1 MLKHSVKYLRV
12 DQVKVNV
19 SHHYLPASVHSHS
32 AHAPSESLK
41 SGTDLKLIL
50 ALKQELL
57 ELTVV
62 QWGKLNF
69 QALNTAN
76 IDLLRRLLIDDP
88 SVVVRMKHA
97 LAYALAVDDE
107 RIELPVWFD
116 AGLVIERRLWLR
128 TLELLRL
135 DCLFRHLLLRW
146 LLLLML

>member
-1 MLKHSVKYLRV
+1 M
-12 DQVKVNV
+12 
-19 SHHYLPASVHSHS
+19 
-32 AHAPSESLK
+32 
-41 SGTDLKLIL
+41 

-57 ELTVV
+57 KLTVV

-116 AGLVIERRLWLR
+116 AGLVI
-128 TLELLRL
+128 
-135 DCLFRHLLLRW
+135 
-146 LLLLML
+146 